1 MSVPLR
7 SLIERVPE
15 DAMERVDK
23 ARLRWN
29 QPVREVL
36 RQETGLRLNRPD
48 AGRAAGAQQTLQ
60 DAVGVPVRVEPGLPE
75 ALRSVEL
82 DDVIALR
89 VLLGRW
95 RGTLEALQ
103 KSAAGAQ
110 RLVTELAREGHAQ
123 RLLQGREVHL
133 KHTEDLAGALLRE
146 LDQADP
152 LAKILEVNAD
162 VLGVYTYDLP
172 KQPVLLGADVPTG
185 VRIEL
190 YWAVIGLVAELLG
203 RSVESLTVVVL
214 AHELTHAYTHLACD
228 IDGHRWASP
237 SFGKS
242 EHALVEGLAQYYT
255 ARVCERLQETF
266 PDALETYGLLLDK
279 QPKAYRTH
287 EPWVKDSRPEEIR
300 FAMIETRRRGI
311 GRLKEFETALADLR
325 GRLREGQA
333 T

>member
-1 MSVPLR
+1 MSVPLW

-48 AGRAAGAQQTLQ
+48 AGRASGAQQTLQ

-82 DDVIALR
+82 DDVVALR

-110 RLVTELAREGHAQ
+110 RLVTELAREGHGQ
-123 RLLQGREVHL
+123 RLLQGGEVHL
-133 KHTEDLAGALLRE
+133 RHAEELAEALLRE

-172 KQPVLLGADVPTG
+172 KQPALLGTDVPTG

-242 EHALVEGLAQYYT
+242 EHALLEGLAQYYT

-287 EPWVKDSRPEEIR
+287 VPWVKDSRPEEIR

-311 GRLKEFETALADLR
+311 GRLEEFEAALADLR

>member
-1 MSVPLR
+1 VSVPLR

-15 DAMERVDK
+15 DTIERVDK

-48 AGRAAGAQQTLQ
+48 AGRALGAQQTLQ
-60 DAVGVPVRVEPGLPE
+60 EAVGVPVRVEPGLPE

-89 VLLGRW
+89 VVLGRW

-103 KSAAGAQ
+103 KSASSVQ
-110 RLVTELAREGHAQ
+110 RLVTELAGEGHAQ
-123 RLLQGREVHL
+123 RLVQGREIHL
-133 KHTEDLAGALLRE
+133 RHAEELAGGLLRE

-172 KQPVLLGADVPTG
+172 RQAALLGADVPTG

-214 AHELTHAYTHLACD
+214 SHELAHAYTHLACD
-228 IDGHRWASP
+228 IDGHRWASRA
-237 SFGKS
+237 FAQS
-242 EHALVEGLAQYYT
+242 EHVLVEGLAQYYT

-266 PDALETYGLLLDK
+266 PDALETYGLLLVK

-287 EPWVKDSRPEEIR
+287 VQWVKDSRPEEIR
-300 FAMIETRRRGI
+300 FAMIEMRRRGI
-311 GRLKEFETALADLR
+311 GRLAEFEGALADLR
-325 GRLREGQA
+325 ERLREGA
-333 T
+333 P